1 MQTLLS
7 ILVSVFAVGGALCVL
22 ISAVAMLRAPDAL
35 TRINALSP
43 ATGLGLP
50 LIVTAAYL
58 YQLYAGSFDWVHLV
72 QYVITV
78 FALVVVSSIGSN
90 ALARAAYL
98 SGAKPDASTDPQDL
112 AR

>member
-1 MQTLLS
+1 MELVLS
-7 ILVSVFAVGGALCVL
+7 ILVSVFAVVGALCVL
-22 ISAVAMLRAPDAL
+22 ISAVSMLRATDAL
-35 TRINALSP
+35 TRINSLSP

-58 YQLYAGSFDWVHLV
+58 YQIYADGFDWVHLI
-72 QYVITV
+72 QYAITV
-78 FALVVVSSIGSN
+78 MALVIVSSVGSN

-98 SGAKPDASTDPQDL
+98 SGAEADPATDPQDL